1 MGYRSPYMRFGNT
14 RYEKNIARLRRY
26 DLHLREKTYKEA
38 LNTLDEV
45 YELPDPSD
53 TYIDHVVQYVNHC
66 GDQLRLGPVTDDDAM
81 LVARH
86 GLDVLGRDEYDWMKL
101 ELAQKGEKVEEM
113 TWSTK

>member
-26 DLHLREKTYKEA
+26 DFHLREKTYKEA

-53 TYIDHVVQYVNHC
+53 TYIDNVVQYVNHC

-101 ELAQKGEKVEEM
+101 ELAKKGEKVEEM